1 MDDPFDHAN
10 TLNDERMDD
19 KKWVQE
25 NSVDVLMIV
34 VGELRKL
41 FEVVPDMAERTDQS
55 LEQLQDMIKSNK
67 SLIDEQN
74 DKINQLND
82 KINQLMRLIRMFN
95 DKIDKIEEEFL
106 KELVN
111 IGKDLDNMDEDITKS
126 MISSSQNKISR

>member
-1 MDDPFDHAN
+1 MEDPFDHAN
-10 TLNDERMDD
+10 TLNDDRMDD

-41 FEVVPDMAERTDQS
+41 FEVVPEMAERTDQS

-82 KINQLMRLIRMFN
+82 NINQLMRPIKILN
-95 DKIDKIEEEFL
+95 DRIDKIEE
-106 KELVN
+106 
-111 IGKDLDNMDEDITKS
+111 
-126 MISSSQNKISR
+126 

>member
-10 TLNDERMDD
+10 TLNDDRMDD
-19 KKWVQE
+19 KKWVEE
-25 NSVDVLMIV
+25 NSVDLLMIV
-34 VGELRKL
+34 VKELRKL

>member
-10 TLNDERMDD
+10 TLNDDRMDD
-19 KKWVQE
+19 KKWVEE

-41 FEVVPDMAERTDQS
+41 FEVVPEMAERTDQS
-55 LEQLQDMIKSNK
+55 LEQLQNMIRSNK

-82 KINQLMRLIRMFN
+82 NINQLMRPIKILN
-95 DKIDKIEEEFL
+95 DRIVKIE
-106 KELVN
+106 KELRDEFASVN
-111 IGKDLDNMDEDITKS
+111 KDLDEIDEDLART
-126 MISSSQNKISR
+126 SR

>member
-1 MDDPFDHAN
+1 MDPFDHAN
-10 TLNDERMDD
+10 TLNDDRMDD

-41 FEVVPDMAERTDQS
+41 FEVVPEMAERTDQS

-126 MISSSQNKISR
+126 MISSSQNKNSR

>member
-1 MDDPFDHAN
+1 MDPFDHAN
-10 TLNDERMDD
+10 TLNDDRMDD
-19 KKWVQE
+19 KKWVEE

-41 FEVVPDMAERTDQS
+41 FEVVPEMAERTDQS

-126 MISSSQNKISR
+126 MISSSQNKNSR